1 VQLMES
7 AGISD
12 FTFDDITKP
21 TTERLRLILSSVINM
36 FRFKSERMPVIE
48 GYLEKSDSITE
59 TVEKLCIENE
69 DLARRVEELTAQ
81 RKREEPAI
89 KGALEENR
97 KLAEELRGLKQKE
110 TLRTMESDK
119 VKQERSSHI
128 SALKNFR
135 YLVETNQR
143 ECQKLQPY
151 IVDSPEK
158 LQQVIGDLGKTLQ
171 KEREAVDS
179 AERQVRALKISAD
192 SFSIAE
198 ADVASCIKLMEDCE
212 KEMIKQDEIARKVQR
227 QQEVLQEKDT
237 EDKEL
242 TRKEERV
249 SRALKNAEEKLI
261 RAREQAAS
269 RQASAKREL
278 ERLKEEYTQLADERA
293 ATNREIN
300 AKHMKIDSLEKE
312 MAGLR
317 EQLEEET
324 HLARVEYD
332 KLSSHIHLY
341 ISKLE
346 QQMP

>member
-1 VQLMES
+1 VQCLTELKIVFTAEDLRTPMPTKVQYLFETFVLEMMGLRREVVEPIAQALSEDQQYPEVHYDSLVFLAFYRSLVQLMES

-48 GYLEKSDSITE
+48 RYLEKSDSITE
-59 TVEKLCIENE
+59 TVEKLCIEND
-69 DLARRVEELTAQ
+69 DLARRLEELKAQ

-89 KGALEENR
+89 EEALEENR
-97 KLAEELRGLKQKE
+97 KLAGELRGLKQKE

-119 VKQERSSHI
+119 VKQEKSSHI

-171 KEREAVDS
+171 KEREAVDN
-179 AERQVRALKISAD
+179 AERQARALKISAD
-192 SFSIAE
+192 SFSIVE
-198 ADVASCIKLMEDCE
+198 ADVTSCIKLMEDCE
-212 KEMIKQDEIARKVQR
+212 KEMIKQDEIVRKVQR

-237 EDKEL
+237 EAKEL
-242 TRKEERV
+242 TRKEEVIDVVFRCRPLFAN
-249 SRALKNAEEKLI
+249 SRYRGYL
-261 RAREQAAS
+261 
-269 RQASAKREL
+269 
-278 ERLKEEYTQLADERA
+278 
-293 ATNREIN
+293 
-300 AKHMKIDSLEKE
+300 
-312 MAGLR
+312 
-317 EQLEEET
+317 
-324 HLARVEYD
+324 V
-332 KLSSHIHLY
+332 
-341 ISKLE
+341 
-346 QQMP
+346 P